1 MVKPHHVTPPLYSDW
16 QITMVTKIPLVS
28 REEDGNPQWVF
39 ETVTKIEQ
47 VTLNNNMKKQSDPLE
62 DVLLP
67 LFMKVRVCGML
78 LSSRAFF

>member
-1 MVKPHHVTPPLYSDW
+1 MTPPLYSDW

>member
-1 MVKPHHVTPPLYSDW
+1 
-16 QITMVTKIPLVS
+16 MVTKIPLVS